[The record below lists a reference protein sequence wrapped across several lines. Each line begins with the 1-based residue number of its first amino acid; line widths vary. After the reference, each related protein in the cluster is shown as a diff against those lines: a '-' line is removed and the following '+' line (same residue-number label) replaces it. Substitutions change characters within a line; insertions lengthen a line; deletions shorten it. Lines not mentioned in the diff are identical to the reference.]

1 MDETRRTPEAID
13 KADAAMRAFNDAA
26 TMLGKWI
33 DGSIRF
39 RPYTTLAVAAVL
51 GLALG
56 AVWRR

>member
-1 MDETRRTPEAID
+1 MDETRGTPEAID

-39 RPYTTLAVAAVL
+39 RPYTTLAAVL